1 MCHCCVRSCFLSVI
15 VKVGLDWVGLGW
27 VGLGW
32 IELGHVG
39 AGWVGFVLCRV
50 GLAWVVLCPIH

>member
-1 MCHCCVRSCFLSVI
+1 MSLLCAFLFSVCYCQGW
-15 VKVGLDWVGLGW
+15 VGLGGVGLGW

-50 GLAWVVLCPIH
+50 GLA